1 MRKSFS
7 AMSLMVVLFAF
18 AIPGGSTQ
26 VPQNVSP
33 NAKDVLAGLAF
44 VESPAS
50 AHRLDDSELLETLD
64 MFLAYSK
71 GAVAVPRYKE
81 PILTRGAR
89 GVSLFRS
96 AAPAVALVVV
106 GDDKQVEGLGTGAF
120 VRGDGYVLTN
130 WHVIAGHN
138 TAVVFLKPAASADL
152 KDAQAFGARVV
163 YQDSTVDLA
172 LLKALGPIP
181 GTLSIIPIGDMSN
194 VQVAEDVHI
203 IGHPHGE
210 LWSYST
216 GVISQIRNDYE
227 WKYSDGSR
235 HHARVLQMQTAINPG
250 NSGGPVL
257 DDSASMIGLV
267 AMSEEGQNLNYAIA
281 ADVIQRF
288 LRVGYA
294 MNTRGDARVANV
306 QPTKTFVAKS
316 TDGKQITKL
325 IVGSATIYWVSAPQL
340 NDAEVYIWDGGRT
353 FVHGQTPNKAGGF
366 SDWSMVGAAGTLAAK
381 SDGRIP
387 QFFSLK

>member
-1 MRKSFS
+1 M
-7 AMSLMVVLFAF
+7 MILFAF
-18 AIPGGSTQ
+18 AIRGGSTQ
-26 VPQNVSP
+26 VPQNVSS
-33 NAKDVLAGLAF
+33 NAKDLFAGLAF

-64 MFLAYSK
+64 MFVAYSK
-71 GAVAVPRYKE
+71 GAAAVPRYKE

-152 KDAQAFGARVV
+152 KDAQAFGAKVV

-172 LLKALGPIP
+172 LLKAFSPIS
-181 GTLSIIPIGDMSN
+181 GTLPIIPIGDMSN

-227 WKYSDGSR
+227 WKYSDGSQ

-288 LRVGYA
+288 LRLGYA
-294 MNTRGDARVANV
+294 MNTRGDGRVADI

-325 IVGSATIYWVSAPQL
+325 IVGSATIYWVTAPQL
-340 NDAEVYIWDGGRT
+340 SDAEVYIWDGSRT

-366 SDWSMVGAAGTLAAK
+366 SDWSTVGAARTLIAK

-387 QFFSLK
+387 QVFSLK